1 MMKRTV
7 SLILSAVLL
16 ASTAGVFTSGADDTY
31 SETDS
36 CTYGIT
42 AGDVNGDGFTNM
54 KDTARLIKYLAGHK
68 VKIDGYVSD
77 TNGDGKLSLK
87 DVSKLTRYFAGWP
100 EIRLCH
106 ADTSETVNEATETSF
121 GLSKLTCSRCQ
132 SCEYSLLPKL
142 GNNEHFTVNGVPLS
156 EYTIVYGEC
165 PGREDLVTLAHML
178 DDALYRIAGVDLKCT
193 SASNSVNEHE
203 IILGSCDR
211 DILPEFEVNTP
222 AAGICEDGTIYFYAY
237 TSSMIRYLID
247 TFLDDAFGTEYCDS
261 FGATSGRTDILR
273 NPWGNSMDG
282 WEFEIDTFDLDAE
295 GYKLVFEDNF
305 DGDEL
310 DMDAWTHRATGQ
322 ERDGVN
328 DPGMVSLEDGNLVI
342 RGEYVE
348 NGPYGDKWHAGM
360 IALNEWYARGYME
373 IKAKCVDPSYGFWS
387 AFWIQGASPY
397 KAEDSQGGIGPG
409 GAELDILENNCSEGM
424 TNHNV
429 YCAGVNG
436 IILSEGDTFS
446 AYNSGEYFIGDIINE
461 YHTYALEW
469 DEDWYTFYV
478 DGIMVG
484 RTNFGDGTSV
494 SPEQI
499 ILSVEISSNMPS
511 PDDSNFNEIKEK
523 KTAFYVDYLR
533 IWQK

>member
-1 MMKRTV
+1 MIKRTV

-42 AGDVNGDGFTNM
+42 AGDANGDGFTNM
-54 KDTARLIKYLAGHK
+54 KDTARLIKYLAAYK
-68 VKIDGYVSD
+68 VNIDYYASD

-100 EIRLCH
+100 GIRLCH
-106 ADTSETVNEATETSF
+106 ADTSETVNEATENSF

-142 GNNEHFTVNGVPLS
+142 GNNEHFAVNGVPLS
-156 EYTIVYGEC
+156 EYTIVFGEC
-165 PGREDLVTLAHML
+165 PGRDNLITLAHIL
-178 DDALYRIAGVDLKCT
+178 ADTLYRIAGVDLKCT
-193 SASNSVNEHE
+193 SAGNNVNEHE

-237 TSSMIRYLID
+237 TSSMMRYLID
-247 TFLDDAFGTEYCDS
+247 TFMNDAFGTEYCDS
-261 FGATSGRTDILR
+261 FGATLGRTDILR

-282 WEFEIDTFDLDAE
+282 WEFEIDTLDLDAE

-305 DGDEL
+305 DGDSL
-310 DMDAWTHRATGQ
+310 DMDVWTYRGSVQA
-322 ERDGVN
+322 RDGIN
-328 DPGMVSLEDGNLVI
+328 DPGMVSVEDGNLVI

-348 NGPYGDKWHAGM
+348 NGPYGDKWHAGT
-360 IALNEWYARGYME
+360 IALHEWYTRGYME
-373 IKAKCVDPSYGFWS
+373 IKAKCVDSSYGFWS
-387 AFWIQGASPY
+387 AFWIQGSSPY
-397 KAEDSQGGIGPG
+397 KSENSQGGIGPG
-409 GAELDILENNCSEGM
+409 GTEIDILESNCPDGIA
-424 TNHNV
+424 NHNL
-429 YCAGVNG
+429 YCAGVKG
-436 IILSEGDTFS
+436 LPPPEGSTFN
-446 AYNSGEYFIGDIINE
+446 AYNSGGYYIGDIINE

-494 SPEQI
+494 SPEQV
-499 ILSVEISSNMPS
+499 ILQVCISSKMPS
-511 PDDSNFNEIKEK
+511 PEDSNFDEVKEK